1 MNVDELLA
9 KAKKPSADAMRL
21 HPFYRGKIETT
32 LKCTVHSF
40 NDFAIW
46 YTPGVAAPCKAI
58 QAQPELVY
66 DYTNKWNTVIVVSD
80 GTRVLGLG
88 DIGPKAGLPVMEG
101 KALLYKYLGGVDG
114 FPIMLDT
121 KDPEAIINTVL
132 MIQPGAGGINLEDI
146 AQPKCFYI
154 LDTLREKAEIPV
166 WHDDQQGTAT
176 VTLAGLIN
184 ALKVVGKKMSEVK
197 IAFIGSG
204 ASNVAC
210 SRLIFGWG
218 ADPAKCFMV
227 DTKGILGKHRK
238 DLELRKAE
246 YKDKWKLC
254 NITNVEGREG
264 DIPAA
269 MKGADVVIALS
280 KSGPGVLLPEWIR
293 TMAKDAVVFACA
305 NPVPEIWPWEAKEAG
320 AAVVATGR
328 SDFPNQVNNS
338 LGFPGIFR
346 GTLDVRARTITDEMC
361 FAAAEALAGHVGTK
375 MDSEHIL
382 PDMDDWEV
390 FPREAAAVA
399 MKAVEQGLALKPVSY
414 ETEFETA
421 KQIIKRS
428 RDLTRM
434 MMEEHFIA
442 EPPPDDNT
450 QDIDLET
457 IKSAY

>member
-1 MNVDELLA
+1 MTSGNDSNKNPSQVDIEQLLA
-9 KAKKPSADAMRL
+9 KAKQPSKDAMIL
-21 HPFYRGKIETT
+21 HPFYRGKIETA
-32 LKCTVHSF
+32 LKCTVRDF

-46 YTPGVAAPCKAI
+46 YTPGVAAPCRAI
-58 QAQPELVY
+58 AEDPELVY
-66 DYTNKWNTVIVVSD
+66 EYTNKWNTVAVVSD

-114 FPIMLDT
+114 VPIMLDT
-121 KDPEAIINTVL
+121 KDPDKIINTVL
-132 MIQPGAGGINLEDI
+132 MLQPGIGGVNLEDLS
-146 AQPKCFYI
+146 QPKCFRI

-184 ALKVVGKKMSEVK
+184 ALKVVGKKIDEVR

-218 ADPAKCFMV
+218 ADPGLCFMV
-227 DTKGILGKHRK
+227 DSKGILGKHRR
-238 DLELRKAE
+238 DLEMRKAE
-246 YKDKWKLC
+246 YVDKWRLC
-254 NITNVEGREG
+254 QITNSEGRQGGIAE
-264 DIPAA
+264 A
-269 MKGADVVIALS
+269 MRGSDVVIALS
-280 KSGPGVLLPEWIR
+280 LPGPGVIQPDWVKA
-293 TMAKDAVVFACA
+293 MAEDSIVFACA

-361 FAAAEALAGHVGTK
+361 FAAAKALADQIGDK
-375 MDSEHIL
+375 LDEENIL
-382 PDMDDWEV
+382 PTMDDWEV
-390 FPREAAAVA
+390 FPREAAAVGV
-399 MKAVEQGLALKPVSY
+399 KAIEQGLARKELSY
-414 ETEFETA
+414 DELFEQA
-421 KQIIKRS
+421 VNIIQRS
-428 RDLTRM
+428 RELTRL
-434 MMEEHFIA
+434 MMENKLI
-442 EPPPDDNT
+442 DDAP
-450 QDIDLET
+450 
-457 IKSAY
+457 SS